1 MMILFN
7 WYTKVNQDLDGNF
20 SLTSPHKFIKL
31 DKGPFLK
38 MNGFFYLLLRE
49 EPFYPFIEKR

>member
-20 SLTSPHKFIKL
+20 SLTSSHKLIKL
-31 DKGPFLK
+31 DEGPSLK
-38 MNGFFYLLLRE
+38 MNGFFLFTGERRTFLSL
-49 EPFYPFIEKR
+49 IEKR